1 MDLQNTGL
9 VLEGGGMRGI
19 YTSGALQFFMEKR
32 VYFPYVIG
40 VSMGACNA
48 ANYISQQLGRNRV
61 VNIKYVNDRRYIS
74 YQKLITRGELFQMDF
89 IYNDLPKILEPF
101 DYKTFYENKAKCVV
115 VATDCITGE
124 ALYYEKN
131 DLGEDYMKVLQASS
145 SLPFI
150 ARPVQYRGR
159 TLMDGG
165 MSDSIPIR
173 KSMQDGNKKN
183 VIILTQPAGY
193 RKQPESAARLARLR
207 YPRYKGLCAAL
218 ANRHSNYNETA
229 EYIAQLEKEGSVFV
243 LRPKENLNTGR
254 VETKQAKLYEIY
266 DIGYKDA
273 EESFGELMRFLG
285 ER

>member
-1 MDLQNTGL
+1 MDLSNTGL
-9 VLEGGGMRGI
+9 VLEGGGMRGV
-19 YTSGALQFFMEKR
+19 YTSGALQFLMEKNI
-32 VYFPYVIG
+32 YLPYVIG

-48 ANYISQQLGRNRV
+48 ANYVSRQPGRNRI
-61 VNIKYVNDRRYIS
+61 VNIKYVNDKRYLS
-74 YQKLITRGELFQMDF
+74 YRKLITRGELFQMGF
-89 IYNDLPKILEPF
+89 IYNELPKILEPF
-101 DYKTFYENKAKCVV
+101 DYKTFYENKIKCVL

-150 ARPVQYRGR
+150 AKPVRFRGR
-159 TLMDGG
+159 ILMDGG

-173 KSMQDGNKKN
+173 RSMQDGNAKN
-183 VIILTQPAGY
+183 IVILTQPEGY

-218 ANRHSNYNETA
+218 AGRHANYNETA
-229 EYIAQLEKEGSVFV
+229 EYVEQLRKEGSVFV
-243 LRPKENLNTGR
+243 LRPKEDLNTSR
-254 VETKQAKLYEIY
+254 VETNQAKLYEVY

-273 EESFGELMRFLG
+273 EEHFEELMEFL
-285 ER
+285 R